1 MPRIT
6 KGALVKHKDPSHLS
20 HKVPGIVIKGPYESV
35 IRVNDNHLWS
45 VLVIDVV
52 CNGSLF
58 EKQPVEMFECL
69 IENQLPPDNN

>member
-1 MPRIT
+1 
-6 KGALVKHKDPSHLS
+6 
-20 HKVPGIVIKGPYESV
+20 
-35 IRVNDNHLWS
+35 LWS
-45 VLVIDVV
+45 ALVIDVV